1 MLLRCS
7 SYLKRHL
14 DALLHSLDVGNMN
27 CLRDVAAHLLGLI
40 EARRHILR
48 LRDGHGH
55 GLVAADLLGLLISVK
70 KEGLAL
76 RFLKFAR

>member
-1 MLLRCS
+1 
-7 SYLKRHL
+7 
-14 DALLHSLDVGNMN
+14 MN

-48 LRDGHGH
+48 LGDGHGH

-70 KEGLAL
+70 
-76 RFLKFAR
+76 